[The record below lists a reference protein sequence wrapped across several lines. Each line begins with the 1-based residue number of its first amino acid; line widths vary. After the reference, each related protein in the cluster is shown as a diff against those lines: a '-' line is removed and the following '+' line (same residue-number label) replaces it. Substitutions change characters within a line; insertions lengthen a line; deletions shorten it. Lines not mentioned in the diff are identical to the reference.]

1 MYQVLDFKAMFVK
14 RGIFDGYVGVE
25 LKVVYRLFYKATF
38 LSVYD
43 VEFFDKAFLEVI
55 ENLTKESQPTASFC
69 SILELASQMPVAV
82 VGNMTS
88 KPYSGLH

>member
-1 MYQVLDFKAMFVK
+1 MYQFLDLKATFIK
-14 RGIFDGYVGVE
+14 RGIFDGYFGVGRR
-25 LKVVYRLFYKATF
+25 VVDRLLNKATF

-43 VEFFDKAFLEVI
+43 VKFFGKAFSEVI

-69 SILELASQMPVAV
+69 SILELVSQMPVAV

-88 KPYSGLH
+88 KLYSGRH